1 MAPRRVASSIFGHRL
16 SLLARPGR
24 ASYAVAA
31 IVLFP
36 LLPWLMAGSVEDRFS
51 AAATL
56 KSVAN
61 LAAFFGIAA
70 WAVTLVL
77 ASRIR
82 PVERAVGGVENLYP
96 LHRRVGVLV
105 AILATTHV
113 VFLTLHAGSTAL
125 DLYLPAAGASVFTG
139 VIAFVLLSGFVVT
152 SITRRLSYPMFV
164 LLQRLLGVTFLLG
177 AFHTFAVHGTMASSP
192 GLTVYVGCLTAAG
205 AASLCYRVIG
215 GRLGVGRYDY
225 GVAEVRRLDDD
236 AVEITLVPV
245 GRPLKFRAGQFVYAT
260 FHQSGIPLE
269 SHPFTITSAPGADSI
284 RLAVKR
290 LGDFTGSVMALRTG
304 SRAQL
309 EGPFGRFCLRPDR
322 IHSQTWI
329 AGGIGITPFLSWARS
344 LNGPIAADLYYCTPG
359 AEHAHFLDELFDI
372 ADRYP
377 TFRVIPIRKTSL
389 GHLSVSDLEAVN
401 PNLADG
407 QIFIC
412 GPPALVDNLT
422 TGFVTKGILPERI
435 HSETFDF
442 RG

>member
-1 MAPRRVASSIFGHRL
+1 MMEPRMAPRRAASSIFVL
-16 SLLARPGR
+16 
-24 ASYAVAA
+24 AA

-51 AAATL
+51 GAATL

-61 LAAFFGIAA
+61 LAALFGIAA
-70 WAVTLVL
+70 WAATLVL

-82 PVERAVGGVENLYP
+82 PVERAVGGVENLYR

-105 AILATTHV
+105 AILVTTHV
-113 VFLTLHAGSTAL
+113 IFLTLHAGSSAL
-125 DLYLPAAGASVFTG
+125 DLYVPAAGLSVFTG
-139 VIAFVLLSGFVVT
+139 VIAFVLLISLVVT

-164 LLQRLLGVTFLLG
+164 LLQRLLGVTFLIG
-177 AFHTFAVHGTMASSP
+177 AFHSFAVHGTMASAP
-192 GLTVYVGCLTAAG
+192 GLTIYLGCLTAAG
-205 AASLCYRVIG
+205 VASLGYRVIG

-225 GVAEVRRLDDD
+225 GVAEVRHLDDH

-245 GRPLKFRAGQFVYAT
+245 GRPLEFRAGQFVYAT
-260 FHQSGIPLE
+260 FRQSGIPLE
-269 SHPFTITSAPGADSI
+269 SHPFTITSAPGADSL

-290 LGDFTGSVMALRTG
+290 LGDFTGSVMTLRPG

-309 EGPFGRFCLRPDR
+309 EGPFGRFCLRPDHV
-322 IHSQTWI
+322 HSQTWI

-344 LNGPIAADLYYCTPG
+344 LDEPIAADLYYCTPG
-359 AEHAHFLDELFDI
+359 AEHAHFLEELFDI

-389 GHLSVSDLEAVN
+389 GRLSVSDIEGVN
-401 PNLADG
+401 PNLSDG
-407 QIFIC
+407 HIFIC
-412 GPPALVDNLT
+412 GPPALVENLT
-422 TGFVTKGILPERI
+422 TGFVTKGMPPRRI

>member
-1 MAPRRVASSIFGHRL
+1 M
-16 SLLARPGR
+16 
-24 ASYAVAA
+24 
-31 IVLFP
+31 VLFP
-36 LLPWLMAGSVEDRFS
+36 LLPWLMAGSVEDRLS
-51 AAATL
+51 GAETL

-61 LAAFFGIAA
+61 LAALFGIAA

-113 VFLTLHAGSTAL
+113 AFLTLHAGSSAL
-125 DLYLPAAGASVFTG
+125 DLYLPDAGLSVFTG
-139 VIAFVLLSGFVVT
+139 VVAFVLLIGFVVT
-152 SITRRLSYPMFV
+152 SITRNLSYPAFV
-164 LLQRLLGVTFLLG
+164 LVQRLLGVTFLVG
-177 AFHTFAVHGTMASSP
+177 AFHSFAVRGTMASSLV
-192 GLTVYVGCLTAAG
+192 LTVYLGCLTAAG
-205 AASLCYRVIG
+205 IACLGYRLIG
-215 GRLGVGRYDY
+215 GRVGVGRYDY
-225 GVAEVRRLDDD
+225 RVADVRHLDED
-236 AVEITLVPV
+236 AVEITLLPV
-245 GRPLKFRAGQFVYAT
+245 GRSLEFRAGQFVYAT
-260 FHQSGIPLE
+260 FHQSNIPLE
-269 SHPFTITSAPGADSI
+269 SHPFTISSAPGADSV

-290 LGDFTGSVMALRTG
+290 LGDFTGSVMALRPG

-309 EGPFGRFCLRPDR
+309 EGPFGRFCLSPDGV
-322 IHSQTWI
+322 HSQTWI

-344 LNGPIAADLYYCTPG
+344 LDMPIAADLYYCTPG

-401 PNLADG
+401 PNLAHG
-407 QIFIC
+407 HIFIC
-412 GPPALVDNLT
+412 GPPRMVENLT
-422 TGFVTKGILPERI
+422 TGFVTRGMPPSRI
-435 HSETFDF
+435 HAETFDF